1 MNMDRQI
8 DRQLFLEKRG
18 GHFECKKQNKERHQ
32 SIYQLSK
39 NNLEMDF
46 EALNYGAGNEIKRL
60 NAKI

>member
-1 MNMDRQI
+1 M
-8 DRQLFLEKRG
+8 
-18 GHFECKKQNKERHQ
+18 
-32 SIYQLSK
+32 YLSK